1 MSGRPLKVNLKNR
14 GPSKIFR
21 GRPYSGWL
29 LKPGTGR
36 NDRGTFRPVP
46 PTKIRNCVRMEFNS
60 NHQELTSLHLEV
72 DKHADLI
79 MQERS

>member
-1 MSGRPLKVNLKNR
+1 MGEGMTRPECHAVEQRDL
-14 GPSKIFR
+14 
-21 GRPYSGWL
+21 GWL

-72 DKHADLI
+72 SIVDEHADLI
-79 MQERS
+79 MLERS